1 MPLAYEDL
9 CEIAPGIRKPSNLL
23 QDVHLSSNENKN
35 EVAASID
42 SSNHFDGLNWERLSK
57 NESPIN
63 RILYLV
69 SKHYKVMVIM
79 RGCSGS
85 GKSYQATNILSRCYK
100 NADVNEFIFSADKFF
115 TDKRTGHYRFNA
127 SKLTAAHQ
135 WSYDNVQKAVFKEV
149 TPVIV
154 DNTNTEAWEMEVYV
168 KLAVNHGYWIEI
180 VEPLTEWAWNGIEL
194 FKKNVHNLPL
204 NSIMSMLGR
213 YDHNI
218 TTDSLLTHFKLKY
231 NSRNQPPL
239 FSKHSKNYQL
249 CENIMDNSKVANEP
263 LTGINDVSNNFK
275 DLHVSPIHENNTKKQ
290 LYTNFNNTD
299 EDPWVTNIVQEKVVI
314 PTTNELNND
323 TSDVDEESQ
332 SISSTEGA
340 SNYAHKS
347 VNTCEND
354 LLFMEV
360 LNELPEEEYKSFV
373 VFGKNRDI
381 NERSTNVL
389 SVPCGKLDKGTT
401 TSDLR
406 KVVCKPNLNELR
418 KQFPEDVCLLIT
430 ELFEKCEGDIDWIV
444 DMFAEL
450 GYNVSKQQLHS
461 LFQSKENNFDTNIS
475 NSENTIGK
483 SRLDN
488 NLLFSPKLQPK
499 AVKSI
504 ENKMVA
510 ETYCKKK
517 YSKKLLDPNAKE
529 FSLTNNDLKK
539 DIESKFTFG
548 DSLYSEHVLKIKKI
562 KDNQS
567 MFNCDNAMLPP
578 QIESVNVDSERNY
591 EGKFVQLVV
600 DPSVL
605 AQLCDY
611 FGDFSSDISM
621 YIFQTNMNL

>member
-1 MPLAYEDL
+1 MSIVPLAYENL
-9 CEIAPGIRKPSNLL
+9 CEIAPGKPSDLL
-23 QDVHLSSNENKN
+23 QDVHLSSNEKKN

-42 SSNHFDGLNWERLSK
+42 SSSFDHFDDLNWECLSK

-63 RILYLV
+63 RIQYLV

-79 RGCSGS
+79 RGCPGS

-115 TDKRTGHYRFNA
+115 TDKRTGHYRYNR
-127 SKLTAAHQ
+127 SKLTAAHR
-135 WSYDNVQKAVFKEV
+135 WTYDNVQKAVSKEV
-149 TPVIV
+149 TPVII
-154 DNTNTEAWEMEVYV
+154 DNTNSEAWEMESYA
-168 KLAVNHGYWIEI
+168 KLAVNYGYWIEI
-180 VEPLTEWAWNGIEL
+180 VEPLTEWAWNEIEL
-194 FKKNVHNLPL
+194 FKKNVHRVPL
-204 NSIMSMLGR
+204 DSIMSMLGK
-213 YDHNI
+213 YEHNI
-218 TTDSLLTHFKLKY
+218 TPDSLLTQFKLKY
-231 NSRNQPPL
+231 NCRNQPPL
-239 FSKHSKNYQL
+239 FSKRSKNYQL
-249 CENIMDNSKVANEP
+249 CENIMDYRKVANEP
-263 LTGINDVSNNFK
+263 PTGINDISDNFK
-275 DLHVSPIHENNTKKQ
+275 NLHVSLIDGNDNTKKQ
-290 LYTNFNNTD
+290 LYTNCNNTD
-299 EDPWVTNIVQEKVVI
+299 EDPWVANIVQAKDI
-314 PTTNELNND
+314 STTIELNND
-323 TSDVDEESQ
+323 TSDVDEESE
-332 SISSTEGA
+332 SISSIEGA

-373 VFGKNRDI
+373 VFGRNRDI

-406 KVVCKPNLNELR
+406 KVVCKPNVNELR
-418 KQFPEDVCLLIT
+418 KQFPEDMCLLIT

-444 DMFAEL
+444 DMFVEL
-450 GYNVSKQQLHS
+450 GYNVSKQKLHS
-461 LFQSKENNFDTNIS
+461 LFQSQENNFDTNVS
-475 NSENTIGK
+475 NSENTISK
-483 SRLDN
+483 SSLDN
-488 NLLFSPKLQPK
+488 NLLFSPKLQSK

-504 ENKMVA
+504 ENEMVA
-510 ETYCKKK
+510 ET

-529 FSLTNNDLKK
+529 FSLTNIDLKK
-539 DIESKFTFG
+539 DIENKFTFG

-562 KDNQS
+562 KANQS
-567 MFNCDNAMLPP
+567 MLNYDNTMLPP
-578 QIESVNVDSERNY
+578 QIENVNVDSERND

-621 YIFQTNMNL
+621 YIF